1 MTQADC
7 LTEWPHEWDRKL
19 DTDKIIDNAEVQ
31 AISDWLIERGLRAT
45 DFETLIGG
53 FCSRL
58 VAAGVP
64 LSRAYVSM
72 RTLHP
77 SVAAFDMLWRPG
89 QDTQT
94 SLFGYDAAGAMAWE
108 KSPFFHMLKNDIPT
122 LRRSLADPDEALEFS
137 VLEELRD
144 QGLTDYF
151 ARSIQFDV
159 ANIQSH
165 ATGMVASWST
175 DRSGGFEPGHLD
187 TLNRLLPRLALSL
200 DIGLAREIAV
210 TVLDTYVGHESGLRI
225 LAGDIRPGMMDVLPA
240 VIWLADLRGFTAVSD
255 TMPRDKVGDMLNSYF
270 ECMVE
275 PVKARGGQ
283 VLKFLGDG
291 LLATFDTHAH
301 ESDGLCSQALAAAVD
316 AVERVR
322 ALNKE
327 RQAADWPAMEI
338 DIALHL
344 GDVLYGNVGAA
355 DRLDFTV
362 IGPAVNEASRI
373 EALCTPLGHNILISE
388 DFAKTARTC
397 LGRLKSVGRHTLRGV
412 SREQELF
419 TIVGMDA
426 EISTPEVRP
435 VPPQPRPE

>member
-1 MTQADC
+1 MTRTVC
-7 LTEWPHEWDRKL
+7 PNEWIGEL
-19 DTDKIIDNAEVQ
+19 KINEIVDGAEVQ
-31 AISDWLIERGLRAT
+31 AISDWLVERGLRAT
-45 DFETLIGG
+45 GFETLING
-53 FCSRL
+53 FCTRL
-58 VAAGVP
+58 AEAGVP

-94 SLFGYDAAGAMAWE
+94 SLFGHDAAGAMAWG
-108 KSPFFHMLKNDIPT
+108 KSPFFYMIENHIPT
-122 LRRSLADPDEALEFS
+122 LRRSLANAEETLDFS

-151 ARSIQFDV
+151 ARTIAFDV
-159 ANIQSH
+159 ADIQSH
-165 ATGMVASWST
+165 ATGMVGSWAT
-175 DRSGGFEPGHLD
+175 DRAGGFEPGHLE

-200 DIGLAREIAV
+200 DIGLARQIAV
-210 TVLDTYVGHESGLRI
+210 TMLDTYVGHESGRRI

-255 TMPRDKVGDMLNSYF
+255 TMPSNKIGDMLNAYF

-283 VLKFLGDG
+283 VLKFHGDG
-291 LLATFDTHAH
+291 LLATFDTNADDA
-301 ESDGLCSQALAAAVD
+301 DGLCNQALTAAAD

-322 ALNKE
+322 ALNQE

-362 IGPAVNEASRI
+362 IGPAVNEASRM

-388 DFAKTARTC
+388 AFAKVAKTC
-397 LGRLKSVGRHTLRGV
+397 MGRLVSVGRHTLRGV
-412 SREQELF
+412 ARDQELF
-419 TIVGMDA
+419 TLAGREASV
-426 EISTPEVRP
+426 STPSARP
-435 VPPQPRPE
+435 ARPQPLPG

>member
-1 MTQADC
+1 
-7 LTEWPHEWDRKL
+7 
-19 DTDKIIDNAEVQ
+19 
-31 AISDWLIERGLRAT
+31 
-45 DFETLIGG
+45 
-53 FCSRL
+53 
-58 VAAGVP
+58 
-64 LSRAYVSM
+64 M

-94 SLFGYDAAGAMAWE
+94 SLFGYDEAGAMAWE
-108 KSPFFHMLKNDIPT
+108 KSPFFHMLKNDIYT
-122 LRRSLADPDEALEFS
+122 LRRSLATPDEALDFS

-151 ARSIQFDV
+151 ARTIRFDV

-210 TVLDTYVGHESGLRI
+210 TMLDTYVGHESGLRI

-301 ESDGLCSQALAAAVD
+301 ESDGLCSQALAAAAD

-388 DFAKTARTC
+388 DFAKAARTC
-397 LGRLKSVGRHTLRGV
+397 LGRLQSVGRHTLRGV

-419 TIVGMDA
+419 TLVGMEA
-426 EISTPEVRP
+426 GIPTPEARP

>member
-1 MTQADC
+1 MS
-7 LTEWPHEWDRKL
+7 
-19 DTDKIIDNAEVQ
+19 TDKNIDGAEVQ
-31 AISDWLIERGLRAT
+31 AISDWLVERGLRPT
-45 DFETLIGG
+45 GFETLISG
-53 FCSRL
+53 FCQRL
-58 VAAGVP
+58 AEAGVP
-64 LSRAYVSM
+64 LSRTYVSM

-94 SLFGYDAAGAMAWE
+94 SLFGYDQAGAMAWE
-108 KSPFFHMLKNDIPT
+108 KSPFFHMIENDIPT
-122 LRRSLADPDEALEFS
+122 LRRSLAVAGEPLEFS

-151 ARSIQFDV
+151 ARVIAFDV
-159 ANIQSH
+159 ADIRSE
-165 ATGMVASWST
+165 ATGMAASWST
-175 DRSGGFEPGHLD
+175 NRDEGFTDDHLD
-187 TLNRLLPRLALSL
+187 ILNRLLPRLALSL

-210 TVLDTYVGHESGLRI
+210 TMLDTYVGHESGLRI
-225 LAGDIRPGMMDVLPA
+225 LAGDIRPGMMEVLPA

-255 TMPRDKVGDMLNSYF
+255 TMPSDKIGDMLNAYF

-291 LLATFDTHAH
+291 LLATFDTDAH
-301 ESDGLCSQALAAAVD
+301 EADGLCSQALSAAND
-316 AVERVR
+316 AVARVR
-322 ALNKE
+322 ALNE
-327 RQAADWPAMEI
+327 ARQASDWPAMEV

-373 EALCTPLGHNILISE
+373 ESLCTPLGHNILISE
-388 DFAKTARTC
+388 AFAKTALTC
-397 LGRLKSVGRHTLRGV
+397 TGRLQSVGRHRLRGV
-412 SREQELF
+412 SRDQELF
-419 TIVGMDA
+419 TLVGMDA
-426 EISTPEVRP
+426 AVTAPSALP
-435 VPPQPRPE
+435 VPPQPRPA

>member
-1 MTQADC
+1 MS
-7 LTEWPHEWDRKL
+7 
-19 DTDKIIDNAEVQ
+19 TDKNIDGAEVQ

-45 DFETLIGG
+45 GFETLIGG
-53 FCSRL
+53 FCTRL
-58 VAAGVP
+58 AEAGVP

-94 SLFGYDAAGAMAWE
+94 SLFGYDQAGAMAWE
-108 KSPFFHMLKNDIPT
+108 KSPFFHMIKNDIPT
-122 LRRSLADPDEALEFS
+122 LRRSLADAGERLEFS

-151 ARSIQFDV
+151 ARAIAFDV
-159 ANIQSH
+159 ANIRSH
-165 ATGMVASWST
+165 ATGMVSSWST
-175 DRSGGFEPGHLD
+175 DRPGGFEPDHLKI
-187 TLNRLLPRLALSL
+187 LNRLLPRLALSL
-200 DIGLAREIAV
+200 DIGLAREITV
-210 TVLDTYVGHESGLRI
+210 TMLDTYVGHESGLRI
-225 LAGDIRPGMMDVLPA
+225 LAGDIRPGKMDVLPA

-255 TMPRDKVGDMLNSYF
+255 TMPRDKIGDMLNDYF
-270 ECMVE
+270 ECMVQ

-291 LLATFDTHAH
+291 LLATFDTMDS
-301 ESDGLCSQALAAAVD
+301 ETDPFCSLALSAAAD
-316 AVERVR
+316 AIARVR

-327 RQAADWPAMEI
+327 RQASDWPAMEL

-373 EALCTPLGHNILISE
+373 ETLCQPLGHNVLISE
-388 DFAKTARTC
+388 AFAHAASTC
-397 LGRLKSVGRHTLRGV
+397 CDRLRSVGRHELRGV
-412 SREQELF
+412 ARDQELF
-419 TIVGMDA
+419 TLADVEA
-426 EISTPEVRP
+426 AAHSTRRDQTT
-435 VPPQPRPE
+435 PPPRPA

>member
-1 MTQADC
+1 M
-7 LTEWPHEWDRKL
+7 K
-19 DTDKIIDNAEVQ
+19 TDETIDAAEVQ
-31 AISDWLIERGLRAT
+31 AISNWLIERGLHAT

-53 FCSRL
+53 FCTRL
-58 VAAGVP
+58 AEAGVP

-89 QDTQT
+89 QDTRT
-94 SLFGYDAAGAMAWE
+94 SLFGYDQAGAMAWE
-108 KSPFFHMLKNDIPT
+108 KSPFFHMIENQVPT
-122 LRRSLADPDEALEFS
+122 LRRELTDADGPLEFS
-137 VLEELRD
+137 VLDELRD

-151 ARSIQFDV
+151 ARVIRFDV
-159 ANIQSH
+159 ADIQSH
-165 ATGMVASWST
+165 VTGMASSWST
-175 DRSGGFEPGHLD
+175 GRADGFEPAHLD
-187 TLNRLLPRLALSL
+187 ILNRLLPRLALSL
-200 DIGLAREIAV
+200 DIGLARQIAV
-210 TVLDTYVGHESGLRI
+210 NMLDTYVGHESGRRI
-225 LAGDIRPGMMDVLPA
+225 LAGDIRPGKMDVLPA

-255 TMPRDKVGDMLNSYF
+255 TMPRDRIGDMLNAYF

-291 LLATFDTHAH
+291 LLATFDTMISEA
-301 ESDGLCSQALAAAVD
+301 DPFCSQALAAAAD
-316 AVERVR
+316 AIARVR
-322 ALNKE
+322 ALNDE
-327 RQAADWPAMEI
+327 RRAADWPAMEL

-373 EALCTPLGHNILISE
+373 ETLCTPLGHNILISE
-388 DFAKTARTC
+388 DFARAASSC
-397 LGRLKSVGRHTLRGV
+397 CDRLQSVGRHTLRGV
-412 SREQELF
+412 SRDQELF
-419 TIVGMDA
+419 TLVGLDA
-426 EISTPEVRP
+426 EMAISPARP